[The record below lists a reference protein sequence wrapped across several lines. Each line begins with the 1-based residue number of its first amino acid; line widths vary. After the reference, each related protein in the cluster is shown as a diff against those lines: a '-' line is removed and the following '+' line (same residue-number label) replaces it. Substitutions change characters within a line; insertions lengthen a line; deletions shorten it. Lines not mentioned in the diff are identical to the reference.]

1 MWMSLGFPAIC
12 SESVSPTRI
21 VPSRMR
27 ATRLWWPAEFKRT
40 KNQTALSIPLFLCV
54 MNTAKTQ
61 QPLEVVAEWMR
72 SHFLTKLKSHS
83 NGSIRSAAL
92 VASTGRYSTFWGS
105 KSLIYITHSCIPYLN
120 TVLGIGACSVNTFQ
134 INEGTSRRVNQYFT
148 SFPS

>member
-1 MWMSLGFPAIC
+1 MSLGFPAIC

-92 VASTGRYSTFWGS
+92 VASTGRYSTF
-105 KSLIYITHSCIPYLN
+105 
-120 TVLGIGACSVNTFQ
+120 
-134 INEGTSRRVNQYFT
+134 
-148 SFPS
+148 